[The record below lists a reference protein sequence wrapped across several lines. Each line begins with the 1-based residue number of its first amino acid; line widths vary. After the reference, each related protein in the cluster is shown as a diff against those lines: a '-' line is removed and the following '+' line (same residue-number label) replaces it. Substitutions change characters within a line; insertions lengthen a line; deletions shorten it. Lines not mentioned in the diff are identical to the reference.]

1 MAYFYE
7 KIKTLTDKG
16 LTVTTNYD
24 ECQGTTSTGDGSL
37 GTSPQTPKVI
47 VKKTNNTEVNLGYQI
62 TSDMFMG
69 FLSQNFQFYKN
80 VGIGNSTSSSDTYQ
94 TSAGSNLARFLKL
107 QSIVFDRNYSIV
119 GTNPFSSLDSIM
131 HFDAATDDY
140 SDITLRYPAKT
151 IREDLFNNSSTY
163 ARGISIGSDK
173 NIKLSGDLSSANV
186 EHGSFLQLGTKWQA
200 KSSDCIQIY
209 STLSQENFDATN
221 LQNNPIAIFT
231 YISNNLYGFGIAGTT
246 TSNAKM
252 QANIPIHAPYFNT
265 TSDIRAKKNISKAT
279 FSARDVVK
287 ALPIYSYILKENNER
302 NIGIIAQDALDV
314 NLDGFELVKNK
325 EATGKDGDYMAIK
338 ESKLVYVAWKAIQEQ
353 EEIIE
358 KQQQEI
364 DELKDLVRQLLEVKK

>member
-7 KIKTLTDKG
+7 KIKALTDKG
-16 LTVTTNYD
+16 LTVTTNYN
-24 ECQGTTSTGDGSL
+24 ECQGTTPTSGGSL

-47 VKKTNNTEVNLGYQI
+47 VKKADNTEVNLGYQI
-62 TSDMFMG
+62 TSNMFMG

-80 VGIGNSTSSSDTYQ
+80 VGIGNNSSDDYQ
-94 TSAGSNLARFLKL
+94 TSAGSDLTRFLKL
-107 QSIVFDRNYSIV
+107 QSIVFDRNYSI
-119 GTNPFSSLDSIM
+119 TESNPFFSLDSIM
-131 HFDAATDDY
+131 HFDAADY
-140 SDITLRYPAKT
+140 SDITLRYRAKT
-151 IREDLFNNSSTY
+151 IREDLFNNSSAY

-173 NIKLSGDLSSANV
+173 NIKLGGDLSQVNV

-200 KSSDCIQIY
+200 KSSDCIQIC
-209 STLSQENFDATN
+209 SILSQAYDATY

-231 YISNNLYGFGIAGTT
+231 HINGNRYGFGIAGTAT
-246 TSNAKM
+246 TNAKM

-265 TSDIRAKKNISKAT
+265 TSDIRAKKDISKTT
-279 FSARDVVK
+279 FAARDVVK

-302 NIGIIAQDALDV
+302 NIGIIAQDALDI

-338 ESKLVYVAWKAIQEQ
+338 ESKLIYVAWKAIQEQ
-353 EEIIE
+353 EEVIE

-364 DELKDLVRQLLEVKK
+364 DELKDLVHQLLEIKK

>member
-7 KIKTLTDKG
+7 KIKALTDKG
-16 LTVTTNYD
+16 LTVTTNYN
-24 ECQGTTSTGDGSL
+24 ECEGTTPTGGGSL

-47 VKKTNNTEVNLGYQI
+47 VKKTDNNEVNLGYQI

-80 VGIGNSTSSSDTYQ
+80 VGIGNNSSGDYQ
-94 TSAGSNLARFLKL
+94 KSAGSNLARFLKL
-107 QSIVFDRNYSIV
+107 QSIVFDRDYSIV
-119 GTNPFSSLDSIM
+119 GTNPFSSMDSIM
-131 HFDAATDDY
+131 HFDAADY
-140 SDITLRYPAKT
+140 SGITLLYRAKA
-151 IREDLFNNSSTY
+151 IREDLFNNSSAD

-173 NIKLSGDLSSANV
+173 NIKLGGDLSQANE

-209 STLSQENFDATN
+209 STLSKTDFDATN

-231 YISNNLYGFGIAGTT
+231 YISNNPYGFGIAGTT
-246 TSNAKM
+246 TANAKM

-265 TSDIRAKKNISKAT
+265 TSDIRAKKDISKAT
-279 FSARDVVK
+279 FAARDVIK

-302 NIGIIAQDALDV
+302 NIGIIAQDALDI

-364 DELKDLVRQLLEVKK
+364 DELKDLVRQLLETKK

>member
-7 KIKTLTDKG
+7 KIKALTDKG
-16 LTVTTNYD
+16 LTVTTTYN
-24 ECQGTTSTGDGSL
+24 ECQGTTSSSGTI
-37 GTSPQTPKVI
+37 GTSPQTPKIV
-47 VKKTNNTEVNLGYQI
+47 VKKADNTEVNLGYQI
-62 TSDMFMG
+62 TSDMLLG

-80 VGIGNSTSSSDTYQ
+80 VGIGSPRNGGDYGTT
-94 TSAGSNLARFLKL
+94 AGSDLTKFLKL

-119 GTNPFSSLDSIM
+119 DESNPFSSLDSIM
-131 HFDAATDDY
+131 HFDAADY

-173 NIKLSGDLSSANV
+173 NIKLGGDLSSVKV

-209 STLSQENFDATN
+209 STLSKENFDATN

-265 TSDIRAKKNISKAT
+265 TSDIRAKKDISKTT

-302 NIGIIAQDALDV
+302 NIGIIAQDALNV

-338 ESKLVYVAWKAIQEQ
+338 ESKLIYVAWKAIQEQ
-353 EEIIE
+353 EEVIE

>member
-16 LTVTTNYD
+16 LTVTTNYN
-24 ECQGTTSTGDGSL
+24 ECQGTTPTGAGSL
-37 GTSPQTPKVI
+37 GTSPQTPII
-47 VKKTNNTEVNLGYQI
+47 VTKKADNNEVNLGYQI

-80 VGIGNSTSSSDTYQ
+80 VGIGNSTSSSDTYAK
-94 TSAGSNLARFLKL
+94 SAGSELARFLKL
-107 QSIVFDRNYSIV
+107 QSIVFDRDYSIV

-131 HFDAATDDY
+131 HFDAADY
-140 SDITLRYPAKT
+140 SDITLLYPAK
-151 IREDLFNNSSTY
+151 IIQEDLFNNSSTY

-173 NIKLSGDLSSANV
+173 NIKLSGDLSSVDV

-209 STLSQENFDATN
+209 STLSKENFDATN

-231 YISNNLYGFGIAGTT
+231 YINKNFYGFGIAGTT

-265 TSDIRAKKNISKAT
+265 TSDIRAKKDISKTT
-279 FSARDVVK
+279 FAARDVVK

-314 NLDGFELVKNK
+314 NLNGFELVKNK

-353 EEIIE
+353 EEVIE

>member
-24 ECQGTTSTGDGSL
+24 ECQGTTSSSGTI
-37 GTSPQTPKVI
+37 GTSPQTPKIV
-47 VKKTNNTEVNLGYQI
+47 VKKADNTEVNLGYQI
-62 TSDMFMG
+62 TSDMLLG

-80 VGIGNSTSSSDTYQ
+80 VGIGNANRTSDDYGQ
-94 TSAGSNLARFLKL
+94 TAGSDLTRFLKL

-119 GTNPFSSLDSIM
+119 ESNPFSSLDSIM
-131 HFDAATDDY
+131 HFADTDY
-140 SDITLRYPAKT
+140 SDITLLYPAKI

-173 NIKLSGDLSSANV
+173 NIKLSGDLSSVNV

-209 STLSQENFDATN
+209 STLSQANFDATN

-231 YISNNLYGFGIAGTT
+231 YISNNPYGFGIAGTT

-265 TSDIRAKKNISKAT
+265 TSDIRAKKDISKTT
-279 FSARDVVK
+279 FAARDVVK

-302 NIGIIAQDALDV
+302 NIGIIAQDALNV

-364 DELKDLVRQLLEVKK
+364 DELKGLVRQLLETKK

>member
-16 LTVTTNYD
+16 LTVTTNYN
-24 ECQGTTSTGDGSL
+24 ECQGTTSSSGTI
-37 GTSPQTPKVI
+37 GTSPQTPV
-47 VKKTNNTEVNLGYQI
+47 VKTKKADNNEVNLGYQI
-62 TSDMFMG
+62 TSNMLLG
-69 FLSQNFQFYKN
+69 FLSQNFQFYRN
-80 VGIGNSTSSSDTYQ
+80 VGIGNADRDTINSEDYGE
-94 TSAGSNLARFLKL
+94 TAGNDLKSFLKL
-107 QSIVFDRNYSIV
+107 QSIVFDREYSIYES
-119 GTNPFSSLDSIM
+119 NPFNSMDSIM
-131 HFDAATDDY
+131 HFATTDY
-140 SDITLRYPAKT
+140 SGITFRYPAKI
-151 IREDLFNNSSTY
+151 IRENLFDNTSSY
-163 ARGISIGSDK
+163 AAGINICADK
-173 NIKLSGDLSSANV
+173 NIKLGGDLSSVNV

-200 KSSDCIQIY
+200 KSSDCIQIC
-209 STLSQENFDATN
+209 SILSQTYNATY

-231 YISNNLYGFGIAGTT
+231 HVNGNRYGFGIAGTS

-265 TSDIRAKKNISKAT
+265 TSDIRAKKDISKST
-279 FSARDVVK
+279 FAARDIVK
-287 ALPIYSYILKENNER
+287 ALPIYNYTLKEDNQKT
-302 NIGIIAQDALDV
+302 IGIMAQDALDI
-314 NLDGFELVKNK
+314 NLGDFELVKNK

>member
-16 LTVTTNYD
+16 LTVITNYN
-24 ECQGTTSTGDGSL
+24 ECQGTTSTGGTI
-37 GTSPQTPKVI
+37 GTSPQTPKIV
-47 VKKTNNTEVNLGYQI
+47 VKKADNTEVNLGYQI
-62 TSDMFMG
+62 TSDMLLG
-69 FLSQNFQFYKN
+69 FLSQNFQFYEN
-80 VGIGNSTSSSDTYQ
+80 VGIGNNRTSGDYGRT
-94 TSAGSNLARFLKL
+94 AGSDLAHFLKL
-107 QSIVFDRNYSIV
+107 QSIVFDRNYPIV
-119 GTNPFSSLDSIM
+119 GGTPFSSADSIM
-131 HFDAATDDY
+131 HFAATDY
-140 SDITLRYPAKT
+140 SDITLVFPAKA
-151 IREDLFNNSSTY
+151 IRKDLFDNSSNDY
-163 ARGISIGSDK
+163 AGGISIGTNE
-173 NIKLSGDLSSANV
+173 NIKLGGDLSQDNE

-209 STLSQENFDATN
+209 STLSKENFDATN

-231 YISNNLYGFGIAGTT
+231 YISNNPYGFGIAGTT

-265 TSDIRAKKNISKAT
+265 TSDIRAKKDIFKAT
-279 FSARDVVK
+279 FAARDVVK

-302 NIGIIAQDALDV
+302 NIGIIAQDALDI

>member
-7 KIKTLTDKG
+7 KIKTLTNAG
-16 LTVTTNYD
+16 LTVTTNYN
-24 ECQGTTSTGDGSL
+24 ECQGTTSSSGTI
-37 GTSPQTPKVI
+37 GTSPQTPKIV
-47 VKKTNNTEVNLGYQI
+47 VKKADNTEVNLGYQI
-62 TSDMFMG
+62 TSDMLLG

-80 VGIGNSTSSSDTYQ
+80 VGIGNSKTSGDYGQ
-94 TSAGSNLARFLKL
+94 TAGSNLARFLKL
-107 QSIVFDRNYSIV
+107 QSIVFDRDYSIV

-131 HFDAATDDY
+131 HFNAADY
-140 SDITLRYPAKT
+140 SDITLLYPAKT

-173 NIKLSGDLSSANV
+173 NIKLSGDLSSVNV

-209 STLSQENFDATN
+209 STLSQANFDATN

-265 TSDIRAKKNISKAT
+265 TSDIRAKKDISKTT
-279 FSARDVVK
+279 FAARDVVK

-314 NLDGFELVKNK
+314 NLNGFELVKNK

-364 DELKDLVRQLLEVKK
+364 DELKDLVRQLLETKK

>member
-7 KIKTLTDKG
+7 KIKALTNGG
-16 LTVTTNYD
+16 LTVTTTYN
-24 ECQGTTSTGDGSL
+24 ECQGNTPTSGNW
-37 GTSPQTPKVI
+37 GTSPQTPIVS
-47 VKKTNNTEVNLGYQI
+47 VKKADNTDVNLGYQI
-62 TSDMFMG
+62 TSHMLLG
-69 FLSQNFQFYKN
+69 YILENFQFAAN
-80 VGIGNSTSSSDTYQ
+80 VGIGNPRNGGDYGTT
-94 TSAGSNLARFLKL
+94 AGSDLTKFLKL
-107 QSIVFDRNYSIV
+107 QSIVFDRSYSIT
-119 GTNPFSSLDSIM
+119 GNNTNPFSSMDSIM
-131 HFDAATDDY
+131 HFDAADY
-140 SDITLRYPAKT
+140 SGITLRYSAKV
-151 IREDLFNNSSTY
+151 IREDLFNNSGTY

-173 NIKLSGDLSSANV
+173 NIKLGGDLSSVNV

-200 KSSDCIQIY
+200 KSSDCIQIC
-209 STLSQENFDATN
+209 SILSQEYNATY

-231 YISNNLYGFGIAGTT
+231 HINGNRYGFGIAGTS

-265 TSDIRAKKNISKAT
+265 TSDIRAKKDISKTT
-279 FSARDVVK
+279 FAARDVIK
-287 ALPIYSYILKENNER
+287 TLPIYSYILKENNER

-353 EEIIE
+353 EEVIE

-364 DELKDLVRQLLEVKK
+364 DELKDLVRQLLETKK

>member
-7 KIKTLTDKG
+7 KIKVLNNTG
-16 LTVTTNYD
+16 LTVTTNYNG
-24 ECQGTTSTGDGSL
+24 CLGTTSSSGTM
-37 GTSPQTPKVI
+37 GTSPQTPKV
-47 VKKTNNTEVNLGYQI
+47 VTKKADNTEVDLGYQI
-62 TSDMFMG
+62 TSNMFLG

-80 VGIGNSTSSSDTYQ
+80 VGIGNGSSSGDYGQ
-94 TSAGSNLARFLKL
+94 TAGSSLARFLKL

-131 HFDAATDDY
+131 HFDAADY
-140 SDITLRYPAKT
+140 SDITLLYPAKT

-173 NIKLSGDLSSANV
+173 NIKLSGDLSSVNV

-209 STLSQENFDATN
+209 STLSKANFDATN

-265 TSDIRAKKNISKAT
+265 TSDIRAKKDISKTT

-302 NIGIIAQDALDV
+302 NIGIIAQDALNV
-314 NLDGFELVKNK
+314 NLNGFELVRNK

-353 EEIIE
+353 EEVIE

>member
-24 ECQGTTSTGDGSL
+24 ECQGTTSTGGGSL

-140 SDITLRYPAKT
+140 SDITLLYPAKI

-173 NIKLSGDLSSANV
+173 NIKLSGDLSSVNV

-209 STLSQENFDATN
+209 STFSQENFDATN

-231 YISNNLYGFGIAGTT
+231 YISNNPYGFGIAGTT

-265 TSDIRAKKNISKAT
+265 TSDIRAKKDISKTT
-279 FSARDVVK
+279 FAARDVVK

-364 DELKDLVRQLLEVKK
+364 DKLKDLVRQLLEVKK

>member
-16 LTVTTNYD
+16 LTITTNYN
-24 ECQGTTSTGDGSL
+24 ECQGTTPSNGGNL
-37 GTSPQTPKVI
+37 GTSPQTPI
-47 VKKTNNTEVNLGYQI
+47 IMTKKADNTEVNLGYQI
-62 TSDMFMG
+62 TSNMFMG

-80 VGIGNSTSSSDTYQ
+80 VGIGNSGSGDYQ
-94 TSAGSNLARFLKL
+94 TSAGSNLAHFLKL

-119 GTNPFSSLDSIM
+119 GSNPFTSMDSIM
-131 HFDAATDDY
+131 HFDAEDY
-140 SDITLRYPAKT
+140 NSINLYYAAKA
-151 IREDLFNNSSTY
+151 IREDLFNNGSTY
-163 ARGISIGSDK
+163 AGGISIGADK
-173 NIKLSGDLSSANV
+173 NIKLGGDLSSVDV

-200 KSSDCIQIY
+200 KSSNCIQIC
-209 STLSQENFDATN
+209 SILSQTYNATY

-231 YISNNLYGFGIAGTT
+231 HVNGNRYGFGIAGTS

-265 TSDIRAKKNISKAT
+265 TSDIRAKKDISKST
-279 FSARDVVK
+279 FAARDIIK
-287 ALPIYSYILKENNER
+287 ALPIYNYTLKEDNQKT
-302 NIGIIAQDALDV
+302 IGIMAQDALDI
-314 NLDGFELVKNK
+314 NLGDFELVKNK

-364 DELKDLVRQLLEVKK
+364 DELKDLVRQLLETKK

>member
-7 KIKTLTDKG
+7 KIKALTDKG
-16 LTVTTNYD
+16 LTVTTNYN
-24 ECQGTTSTGDGSL
+24 ECQGTTPTGNGSL

-47 VKKTNNTEVNLGYQI
+47 VRKADNTEVNLGYQI

-80 VGIGNSTSSSDTYQ
+80 VGIGNNSSDDYQ
-94 TSAGSNLARFLKL
+94 TSAGSDLTRFLKL
-107 QSIVFDRNYSIV
+107 QSIVFDRNYSI
-119 GTNPFSSLDSIM
+119 TESNPFFSLDSIM
-131 HFDAATDDY
+131 HFDAADY
-140 SDITLRYPAKT
+140 GDITLRYRAKT
-151 IREDLFNNSSTY
+151 IREDLFNNSSAY

-173 NIKLSGDLSSANV
+173 NIKLSGDLSQVNV

-200 KSSDCIQIY
+200 KSSNCVQIY
-209 STLSQENFDATN
+209 STLSQTNFDATN

-231 YISNNLYGFGIAGTT
+231 YISNNPYGFGIAGTT
-246 TSNAKM
+246 TTNAKM

-265 TSDIRAKKNISKAT
+265 TSDIRAKKDISKVT
-279 FSARDVVK
+279 FAARDVVK
-287 ALPIYSYILKENNER
+287 ALPIYSYILKENNEK
-302 NIGIIAQDALDV
+302 NIGIIAQDALNI

-353 EEIIE
+353 EEVIE

>member
-24 ECQGTTSTGDGSL
+24 ECQGTTPIDGGSL

-47 VKKTNNTEVNLGYQI
+47 VKKTDNTEVNLGYQI
-62 TSDMFMG
+62 TSNMFMG

-80 VGIGNSTSSSDTYQ
+80 VGIGNNSSGDYQ

-107 QSIVFDRNYSIV
+107 QSIVFDRNCPIV
-119 GTNPFSSLDSIM
+119 GGNPFSSLDTIM
-131 HFDAATDDY
+131 HFDAADY
-140 SDITLRYPAKT
+140 SDITLLYRAKA
-151 IREDLFNNSSTY
+151 IREDLFNNSSAD

-173 NIKLSGDLSSANV
+173 NIKLGGDLSQANE

-209 STLSQENFDATN
+209 STLSKTDFDATN

-231 YISNNLYGFGIAGTT
+231 YISNNPYGFGIAGTT
-246 TSNAKM
+246 TANAKM

-265 TSDIRAKKNISKAT
+265 TSDIRAKKDISKAT
-279 FSARDVVK
+279 FAARDVIK

-302 NIGIIAQDALDV
+302 NIGIIAQDALDI

-364 DELKDLVRQLLEVKK
+364 DELKDLVRQLLETKK

>member
-16 LTVTTNYD
+16 LTVTTNYN
-24 ECQGTTSTGDGSL
+24 ECQGTTPSSGNI
-37 GTSPQTPKVI
+37 GTSPQTPI
-47 VKKTNNTEVNLGYQI
+47 VKTKRADNNEVNLGYQI
-62 TSDMFMG
+62 TSNMLLG
-69 FLSQNFQFYKN
+69 FLSQNFQFYRN
-80 VGIGNSTSSSDTYQ
+80 VGIGNAVNGGDYGTT
-94 TSAGSNLARFLKL
+94 AGSDLTKFLKL
-107 QSIVFDRNYSIV
+107 QSIVFDRNYSIL
-119 GTNPFSSLDSIM
+119 GSNPFSSMDSIM
-131 HFDAATDDY
+131 HFTATDY
-140 SDITLRYPAKT
+140 SDITLYYPAKA
-151 IREDLFNNSSTY
+151 IREDLFNNNSNY
-163 ARGISIGSDK
+163 AGGISIGADK
-173 NIKLSGDLSSANV
+173 NIKLGGDLSSVDV

-200 KSSDCIQIY
+200 KSSNCIQIC
-209 STLSQENFDATN
+209 SILSKANFDATN

-231 YISNNLYGFGIAGTT
+231 HINGSRYGFGIAGTT

-265 TSDIRAKKNISKAT
+265 TSDIRAKKDISKTT
-279 FSARDVVK
+279 FAARDVVK

-302 NIGIIAQDALDV
+302 NIGIIAQDALEI

-325 EATGKDGDYMAIK
+325 EATGENGDYMSIK

-364 DELKDLVRQLLEVKK
+364 NELKDLVSKLLEIKK

>member
-7 KIKTLTDKG
+7 KIKVLTDKG
-16 LTVTTNYD
+16 LTVTTNYN
-24 ECQGTTSTGDGSL
+24 ECQGTIPTDGGSL

-47 VKKTNNTEVNLGYQI
+47 VKKTDNTEVNLGYQI

-80 VGIGNSTSSSDTYQ
+80 VGIGNPRNSGDYETT
-94 TSAGSNLARFLKL
+94 AGSDLTKFLKL

-119 GTNPFSSLDSIM
+119 GTNPFFSMDSIM
-131 HFDAATDDY
+131 HFDAADY
-140 SDITLRYPAKT
+140 SDITFLYRAKA
-151 IREDLFNNSSTY
+151 IREDLFNNSSAY

-173 NIKLSGDLSSANV
+173 NIKLGGDLSQVNE

-209 STLSQENFDATN
+209 STLSQTDFDAIN
-221 LQNNPIAIFT
+221 LQDNPIAIFT
-231 YISNNLYGFGIAGTT
+231 YISNNPYGFGIAGTT
-246 TSNAKM
+246 TTNAKM

-265 TSDIRAKKNISKAT
+265 TSDIRAKKDISKAT
-279 FSARDVVK
+279 FAARDVVK
-287 ALPIYSYILKENNER
+287 TLPIYSYILKENNER

-353 EEIIE
+353 EETIE

-364 DELKDLVRQLLEVKK
+364 DELKDLVHQLLETKK